1 MPSCPNTHGKSF
13 FKFNTVYLGFLKI
26 KEPPMTLTKLGA
38 RCREM
43 YTEINE
49 LTDKLEKAPSDN

>member
-1 MPSCPNTHGKSF
+1 
-13 FKFNTVYLGFLKI
+13 
-26 KEPPMTLTKLGA
+26 MTLTKLGA